1 MAPLGQFEVT
11 KTLLDFLGQSRDS
24 WPFMALLGHVEL
36 IKMQKLLESK
46 NKNKNET
53 GKQKQNRKW
62 KQKRNWKTKT
72 KTKMKNK
79 NKNNQCNESIIR
91 LFN

>member
-46 NKNKNET
+46 NKNKNEI
-53 GKQKQNRKW
+53 GKKNKIENENKNEIEKQKQKRK
-62 KQKRNWKTKT
+62 WKTKT
-72 KTKMKNK
+72 KTISVTKV
-79 NKNNQCNESIIR
+79 
-91 LFN
+91 